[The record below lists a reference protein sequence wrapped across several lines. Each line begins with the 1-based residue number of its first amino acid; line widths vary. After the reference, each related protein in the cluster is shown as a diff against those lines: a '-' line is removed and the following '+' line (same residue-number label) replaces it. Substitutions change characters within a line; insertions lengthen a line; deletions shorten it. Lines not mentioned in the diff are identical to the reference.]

1 MLRFVA
7 FRRHQATVLPSS
19 FPLSFKPLRLRKW
32 GKTVKKTALIAAT
45 IFVVVSAAQALADAG
60 HLETLRSECASQLN
74 LPAGACDCIAE
85 KAGALSDNQ
94 QAFLAATVTKDV
106 ATAATLRMQMSI
118 EELTAAGMF
127 MASSA
132 QTCSQGG

>member
-1 MLRFVA
+1 M
-7 FRRHQATVLPSS
+7 
-19 FPLSFKPLRLRKW
+19 RKI
-32 GKTVKKTALIAAT
+32 ALIAASL
-45 IFVVVSAAQALADAG
+45 VVVASAAPALADPA

-74 LPAGACDCIAE
+74 LPAGACNCIAE

-127 MASSA
+127 MADSA

>member
-1 MLRFVA
+1 MGETLKKIVLIGASIFVA
-7 FRRHQATVLPSS
+7 A
-19 FPLSFKPLRLRKW
+19 
-32 GKTVKKTALIAAT
+32 
-45 IFVVVSAAQALADAG
+45 SAAPALADSG
-60 HLETLRSECASQLN
+60 HLDTLRTECAAQLN

-118 EELTAAGMF
+118 EELTQAGMF
-127 MASSA
+127 MADSA
-132 QTCSQGG
+132 HGCAQGG

>member
-1 MLRFVA
+1 M
-7 FRRHQATVLPSS
+7 
-19 FPLSFKPLRLRKW
+19 
-32 GKTVKKTALIAAT
+32 KKIAVIAASLA
-45 IFVVVSAAQALADAG
+45 VAASAAPALADAG
-60 HLETLRSECASQLN
+60 HLETLRTECAAQLN

-118 EELTAAGMF
+118 EELTQAGMF
-127 MASSA
+127 MADSA
-132 QTCSQGG
+132 HGCTQGG